1 MTAIPTAHVPT
12 EGLVN
17 PDQVPVKRALLSV
30 YDKTNLVELA
40 TQLHANGV
48 ELISTGSTAA
58 TIAAA
63 GIPVTPVE
71 QVTGFPECL
80 EGRVKTLHP
89 KIHAGIL
96 ADRRKDVHLAQLR
109 ELQVAPIDL
118 VVVNLYPFTDTV
130 ASGADFDACVEQIDI
145 GGPSMVRAAA
155 KNHPAVAVVVDP
167 ARYEQVAQA
176 VSAGGFTLSQRR
188 ALAAAAFAHTAS
200 YDVAVA
206 SWFSQQLETEAAL
219 PEFVGAT
226 FTRAHALRYGENP
239 HQSAAL
245 YTQGQAQG
253 IAGAEQLHGKAMSY
267 NNYTDADAAVRA
279 AYDQGEAT
287 TVVVV
292 KHANPCG
299 IAVDE
304 DVAKAHAKAHA
315 CDPVSAY
322 GGVIATNATVTAA
335 MAVQVKPIFTE
346 VIVAPEY
353 EPQALE
359 ILSAKK
365 NLRILRLPKPVRG
378 GYEFKQVTGGLLVQ
392 ERDNV
397 DATGDDPAQ
406 WQLVAGP
413 SADAETLADL
423 RFAWNAVRS
432 VRSNAVLLAHAG
444 ATVGVGMGQVNRV
457 DSCKLAIERANT
469 LGARATGD
477 AAANQA
483 NSAGG
488 ADASQI
494 LATSAPQRA
503 VGSVAASDAF
513 FPFADG
519 LQLLIDAGVKAVV
532 QPGGSIRDA
541 EVIEAAQ
548 AAGVTMYFTGTRHF
562 AH

>member
-96 ADRRKDVHLAQLR
+96 ADRRKDAHLAQLR

-335 MAVQVKPIFTE
+335 MAAQVKPIFTE

-397 DATGDDPAQ
+397 DATGDDPAR

-494 LATSAPQRA
+494 LAASAPQRA